1 MTRIKPTVAVV
12 IPLYNK
18 GPHIDRAMQ
27 TVLRQTV
34 PVNEIIVVDDG
45 SSDDGLDRVRAV
57 NDPRVSIIRRTEP
70 GPGGYAARNVGI
82 KAARSEWIAFLDAD
96 DTWRGNAIEEV
107 HKLASLADDGVG
119 TLFTAYDRDYG
130 DAVCPVTAF
139 AKIMP
144 NGSRR
149 FDFDDFVDAWLV
161 AGHSPMWT
169 SAVVARRSTLI
180 EVGMFP
186 EGKCKRGGDKDTW
199 LRLLWKKD
207 ALGSPSV
214 TASYHRDAVNMVT
227 KSTSMNHYPF
237 LCETLK
243 GFLPTGNGD
252 RDFRIRQ
259 LINFEVFESAK
270 EAYRNEA
277 RVDPVLYR
285 GFDWRLNLKSSAQMM
300 AMRWLPQG
308 LIASLRGL
316 KIRMEHS

>member
-1 MTRIKPTVAVV
+1 MTPVKTTVAVV

-27 TVLRQTV
+27 TVLNQTV
-34 PVNEIIVVDDG
+34 PVDEIIVVDDA
-45 SSDDGLDRVRAV
+45 SIDDGLDRVRAV
-57 NDPRVSIIRRTEP
+57 KDPRISIIRRSEP
-70 GPGGYAARNVGI
+70 GPGGYAARNAGI

-96 DTWRGNAIEEV
+96 DTWRENAIEEI
-107 HKLASLADDGVG
+107 HRLASQAGEDVG

-130 DAVCPVTAF
+130 DAVCPVPAF
-139 AKIMP
+139 GKIMP
-144 NGSRR
+144 HGERR
-149 FDFDDFVDAWLV
+149 FTFDEFVDAWLV
-161 AGHSPMWT
+161 AHHSPMWT
-169 SAVVARRSTLI
+169 SAVVARRSTII
-180 EVGMFP
+180 EAGLFP

-199 LRLLWKKD
+199 LRLLWTSD
-207 ALGSPSV
+207 AIGSPCV

-243 GFLPTGNGD
+243 GFLPTGNTD

-300 AMRWLPQG
+300 AMRWLPRG
-308 LIASLRGL
+308 VISSLRGL